1 MSRPA
6 RAVPARALVVAGVV
20 VFGVLALPLLIGW
33 RLEEPVRSALHAR
46 GASVRLVGGLTWPL
60 TGRFARLDVEVSGAR
75 LGDVVVDE
83 TALSLRGVQVDVL
96 RAVVLRRLVVRHAD
110 GGRAVM
116 RVRVEDLRQAL
127 EDLPAVR
134 DADVSAQDGTVHV
147 AATVDLLGQPVP
159 VQVRGT
165 LRVLDGRRVV
175 VQVEQMRVGHV
186 QVPPAV
192 AAVLAAPLN
201 PLLTVDRLPVP
212 LVIRRVEAGEETI
225 TVVAEPR

>member
-6 RAVPARALVVAGVV
+6 GAAPARALVVAGVAV
-20 VFGVLALPLLIGW
+20 LGVLAIPLLIGW

-46 GASVRLVGGLTWPL
+46 GASVRLVGSLTWPL
-60 TGRFARLDVEVSGAR
+60 TGRFARLDVEVRGAR

-83 TALSLRGVQVDVL
+83 TVLSLRGVQVDVL

-110 GGRAVM
+110 GGRAVL
-116 RVRVEDLRQAL
+116 RVRSEDLRQAVK
-127 EDLPAVR
+127 DLPAVR
-134 DADVSAQDGTVHV
+134 DAAVSVRDGTVYL

-159 VQVRGT
+159 VEVRGT
-165 LRVLDGRRVV
+165 LRALDGRRVV
-175 VQVEQMRVGHV
+175 MHVEQMRVGRV